1 MREYGFSL
9 TRVFPYKDRIVN
21 SGVFYTVLMVIKI
34 ISQAL
39 NRKLNLQLKVNLN
52 DSVKLEKLI

>member
-9 TRVFPYKDRIVN
+9 TLILPYKDRIVN
-21 SGVFYTVLMVIKI
+21 SGIFYTVLMFNKI

>member
-1 MREYGFSL
+1 MREYEFSL
-9 TRVFPYKDRIVN
+9 TLILPYKDRIVN
-21 SGVFYTVLMVIKI
+21 SGIFYTVLMFNKI